1 MGLFR
6 RKKRGLKRVEEQL
19 DALQSELTSLQKDAR
34 AIVGRVGKT
43 AGDAFDAAE
52 AAYNGA
58 EKWTSN
64 GMKTMRGS
72 VRDQPLAAVLVSL
85 GAGAVLGALFL
96 RR

>member
-6 RKKRGLKRVEEQL
+6 RKKRGMKKVEAQL
-19 DALQSELTSLQKDAR
+19 EALQSELNDLQKDAR
-34 AIVGRVGKT
+34 VLAGHVGNA
-43 AGDAFDAAE
+43 AGDAIDAAT
-52 AAYNGA
+52 AAYNGM

-64 GMKTMRGS
+64 NVRTMRGT
-72 VRDQPLAAVLVSL
+72 VRDQPLTAVLVSL